1 MPEELTTSSGIRV
14 PLDEIE
20 LSAVRSSGAG
30 GQNVNKVATAIHLRF
45 DVRASSL
52 PAAIQKRLIRIGGSK
67 VSNDDILIFKAQNHR
82 TQERNRREALERLA
96 DMIDEAAIKPVKRIP
111 TRPSRAAKAR
121 RVNEKKQ
128 RGAIKKLRAPVKDQ

>member
-1 MPEELTTSSGIRV
+1 MPDKLTTAGGITL
-14 PLDEIE
+14 PLNEIE
-20 LSAVRSSGAG
+20 LSAIRSSGAG

-52 PAAIQKRLIRIGGSK
+52 SSAVKERLIKMGGSK
-67 VSNDDILIFKAQNHR
+67 VNSDDVLILKAQNHR

-96 DMIDEAAIKPVKRIP
+96 GMIDEACVKPVKRVP
-111 TRPSRAAKAR
+111 TRPSRSAKAR

-128 RGAIKKLRAPVKDQ
+128 RGTLKKLRGRVDDL